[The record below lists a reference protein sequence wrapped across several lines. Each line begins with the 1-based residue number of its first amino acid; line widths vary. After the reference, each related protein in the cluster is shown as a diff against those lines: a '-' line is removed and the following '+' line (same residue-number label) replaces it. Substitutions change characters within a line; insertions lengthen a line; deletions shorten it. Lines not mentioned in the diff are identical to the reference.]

1 MSGSWQDSGSQSS
14 GHRLNLMHTASVS
27 RLVTGVLTAV
37 LVGVVLAFVG
47 SGTAIAQTGTTA
59 FSTSEPTATTDAAAT
74 QPVPDF
80 RPTKRETYVARLIT
94 RVGLY
99 PKAGGGKL
107 RGTLAPWISDTGN
120 PVELLVLNSKVLA
133 TGESWLK
140 VRLPSRPNDA
150 TAWIRESN
158 VILRKNPMRVEISLR
173 RHELR
178 VFRRGHVVLRIGV
191 ALGAA
196 ATPTPRGRF
205 AIYQKIREVWWS
217 PLGPWALHLTAHSN
231 VLFEYA
237 GGPGRVAI
245 HGARGVLWAA
255 AGTNPS
261 HGCIRVPDPGI
272 RKVVPLVS
280 PGTPVD
286 IVA

>member
-1 MSGSWQDSGSQSS
+1 
-14 GHRLNLMHTASVS
+14 MHTAGVT
-27 RLVTGVLTAV
+27 RLLTGLRTGVLVGLVLAV
-37 LVGVVLAFVG
+37 LGG
-47 SGTAIAQTGTTA
+47 GTASAQTETTA
-59 FSTSEPTATTDAAAT
+59 SPASDPAATTDAAAT
-74 QPVPDF
+74 QPEADF

-120 PVELLVLNSKVLA
+120 PVELLVLNSKVSS

-178 VFRRGHVVLRIGV
+178 VFRRGRVVLRLGV

-196 ATPTPRGRF
+196 ATPTPKGRF
-205 AIYQKIREVWWS
+205 AIYQKIREVSWS

-261 HGCIRVPDPGI
+261 HGCIRVPDPAI
-272 RKVVPLVS
+272 RKLAPLVS

>member
-1 MSGSWQDSGSQSS
+1 
-14 GHRLNLMHTASVS
+14 MHTAGVT
-27 RLVTGVLTAV
+27 RLLTGLRTGVLVGLVLAV
-37 LVGVVLAFVG
+37 LGG
-47 SGTAIAQTGTTA
+47 GTAGAQTETTA
-59 FSTSEPTATTDAAAT
+59 SPASDPAATTDVAAT
-74 QPVPDF
+74 QPEADF

-120 PVELLVLNSKVLA
+120 PVELLVLNSKVSS

-178 VFRRGHVVLRIGV
+178 VFRRGRVVLRIGV

-196 ATPTPRGRF
+196 ATPTPKGRF

-261 HGCIRVPDPGI
+261 HGCIRVPDPAI
-272 RKVVPLVS
+272 RKVAPLVS

>member
-1 MSGSWQDSGSQSS
+1 MLAGTLVGLVLVLLSGG
-14 GHRLNLMHTASVS
+14 TAS
-27 RLVTGVLTAV
+27 GQAE
-37 LVGVVLAFVG
+37 
-47 SGTAIAQTGTTA
+47 TTA
-59 FSTSEPTATTDAAAT
+59 SPASDTATTTEAAAT
-74 QPVPDF
+74 QPALDF
-80 RPTKRETYVARLIT
+80 RPTKRESYVARLIT

-120 PVELLVLNSKVLA
+120 PVELLVLDNAVSSK
-133 TGESWLK
+133 GETWLK
-140 VRLPSRPNDA
+140 VRLPRRPNDA
-150 TAWIRESN
+150 TAWIRESS

-178 VFRRGHVVLRIGV
+178 VFRRGRVVLRLGV

-196 ATPTPRGRF
+196 ATPTPKGRF

-245 HGARGVLWAA
+245 HGARGVLWAT

-261 HGCIRVPDPGI
+261 HGCIRVPDPAI
-272 RKVVPLVS
+272 RKVVRLVS

>member
-1 MSGSWQDSGSQSS
+1 
-14 GHRLNLMHTASVS
+14 MHTAGVT
-27 RLVTGVLTAV
+27 RLLTGLRTGVLVGLVLAV
-37 LVGVVLAFVG
+37 LGG
-47 SGTAIAQTGTTA
+47 GTASAQTETTA
-59 FSTSEPTATTDAAAT
+59 APASDSAATTDAAAT
-74 QPVPDF
+74 QPEADF

-120 PVELLVLNSKVLA
+120 PVELLVLNSKVSS

-178 VFRRGHVVLRIGV
+178 VFRRGRVVLRLGV

-196 ATPTPRGRF
+196 ATPTPKGRF
-205 AIYQKIREVWWS
+205 AIYQKIREVSWS

-245 HGARGVLWAA
+245 HGARGVLWAE

-261 HGCIRVPDPGI
+261 HGCIRVPDPAI
-272 RKVVPLVS
+272 RKLAPLVS

>member
-1 MSGSWQDSGSQSS
+1 M
-14 GHRLNLMHTASVS
+14 
-27 RLVTGVLTAV
+27 LV
-37 LVGVVLAFVG
+37 FVG
-47 SGTAIAQTGTTA
+47 SGAALAQTGTTP
-59 FSTSEPTATTDAAAT
+59 STTSESTAATDAT
-74 QPVPDF
+74 VIMPVLDY
-80 RPTKRETYVARLIT
+80 RPNKRESYVARLIT

-120 PVELLVLNSKVLA
+120 PVELLVLDNTVASS
-133 TGESWLK
+133 GESWLK

-178 VFRRGHVVLRIGV
+178 VFRRGHVVLRLGV

-196 ATPTPRGRF
+196 ATPTPKGHF

-255 AGTNPS
+255 PGTNPS

-272 RKVVPLVS
+272 RKLAPLVS

>member
-1 MSGSWQDSGSQSS
+1 
-14 GHRLNLMHTASVS
+14 
-27 RLVTGVLTAV
+27 V
-37 LVGVVLAFVG
+37 LVGLVLAVLG
-47 SGTAIAQTGTTA
+47 SGTASGQTETTA
-59 FSTSEPTATTDAAAT
+59 APANDPAATTDAAPT
-74 QPVPDF
+74 QPAPNY

-120 PVELLVLNSKVLA
+120 PVELLVLNSKVLE
-133 TGESWLK
+133 TGETWLK

-178 VFRRGHVVLRIGV
+178 VFRRGRVVLRIGV

-261 HGCIRVPDPGI
+261 HGCIRIPDPGI